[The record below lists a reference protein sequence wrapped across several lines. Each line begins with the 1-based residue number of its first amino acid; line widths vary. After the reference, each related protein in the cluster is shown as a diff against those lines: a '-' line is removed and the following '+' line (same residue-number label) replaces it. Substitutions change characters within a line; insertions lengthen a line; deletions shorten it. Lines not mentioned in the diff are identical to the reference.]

1 MKHSFP
7 QKFLKSI
14 SVLFTFLLAAANV
27 VQAQG
32 PKKPDEITH
41 PLSVVLLIVIV
52 GLLIAIIFLGRI
64 LLNAAFLY
72 IKKGKEKK
80 QSSVSVASMA
90 TKALTLLAF
99 LVLLSS
105 GNSVMAQQDS
115 TAKATE
121 VVTAANKNIAGLTP
135 ASFYTLVSVIVLE
148 LLIIFALL
156 YFINNLLSIEK
167 KYALAGEAAVA
178 PEKVKEKKWSF
189 KKWWQKINR
198 FKPVQEEAQIDLGH
212 DYDGIRELDNRLPPW
227 WLYGFYFTIIF
238 AVVYLWRY
246 HVAHSAPLSR
256 EEYEISVAKAEKEK
270 QMYLAKAA
278 DNIDENTVKFLP
290 DASDI
295 EAGKKIFQTT
305 CAACHSADGGGGV
318 GPNLTDDYWIHGGS
332 IQDIFKT
339 IKYGWPEKGMQ
350 SWKDVYSPKQI
361 AQLSSYIKTLRGT
374 KPATPKEPQG
384 ELYKEETAAPAA
396 TDSSKT
402 SDSTLKVALAK
413 LP

>member
-1 MKHSFP
+1 MKHFFL
-7 QKFLKSI
+7 QKFLKPI
-14 SVLFTFLLAAANV
+14 SVLFTFLLVAANV
-27 VQAQG
+27 AQAQG
-32 PKKPDEITH
+32 PKKADEITH
-41 PLSVVLLIVIV
+41 PLSIVLLIVIV

-80 QSSVSVASMA
+80 QPSVSVTSVA
-90 TKALTLLAF
+90 TKALTIFAF
-99 LVLLSS
+99 VLLLSS
-105 GNSVMAQQDS
+105 GSMVMAQQDS
-115 TAKATE
+115 TATATE
-121 VVTAANKNIAGLTP
+121 AVSTNKNIAGLSP

-167 KYALAGEAAVA
+167 KYALAGEVAA
-178 PEKVKEKKWSF
+178 PEKIKERKWSL
-189 KKWWQKINR
+189 KKWWQRINR

-246 HVAHSAPLSR
+246 HVAHSAPLSH
-256 EEYEISVAKAEKEK
+256 EEYEIAVAKAEKEK
-270 QMYLAKAA
+270 QLYLAKAA
-278 DNIDENTVKFLP
+278 DNIDENTVKLLT

-350 SWKDVYSPKQI
+350 SWKDMYSPKQI
-361 AQLSSYIKTLRGT
+361 AQLASYIKTLRGT

-384 ELYKEETAAPAA
+384 ELYKEETTAPAA

-402 SDSTLKVALAK
+402 SDSTLKVAFAK